1 MMLEYLV
8 STVASIALKIITL
21 NDVLVKIID
30 VTGTNSYL
38 DVSFASFFKILV
50 SIISVKVL

>member
-1 MMLEYLV
+1 MLEYLV